1 MFEVRP
7 LKSYFFFFEKSVALG
22 LSLNNPTQIWP
33 TILFNLQLVN
43 IWEANSC
50 RWKSKISSGTQQ
62 VRPKKHN
69 KLWKICLHNE
79 PNTAHNF
86 CEIFMITL
94 WSFCLYI
101 AWQGAK
107 QAIHDLWI
115 FYAFIIYSFGRKLL
129 RYRKL
134 AADKEQQTLIM

>member
-1 MFEVRP
+1 MTNRP
-7 LKSYFFFFEKSVALG
+7 FQP
-22 LSLNNPTQIWP
+22 PTCKY
-33 TILFNLQLVN
+33 LRGKFLQM
-43 IWEANSC
+43 E
-50 RWKSKISSGTQQ
+50 SKIPSGTQQ

-115 FYAFIIYSFGRKLL
+115 FYAFIIFRW
-129 RYRKL
+129 
-134 AADKEQQTLIM
+134 QQTSSVPKTCSRQRKTNINYVKDMFKINFLLEFRVRDSE